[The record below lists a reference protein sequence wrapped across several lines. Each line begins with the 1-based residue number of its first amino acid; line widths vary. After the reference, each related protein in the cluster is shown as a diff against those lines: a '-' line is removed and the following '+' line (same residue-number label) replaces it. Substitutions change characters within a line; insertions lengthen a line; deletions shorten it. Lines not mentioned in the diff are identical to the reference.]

1 MVTQYDEKG
10 KIFTTVI
17 TKKPVEVI
25 IQTTIHKIIGFV
37 HYRPDN
43 RLIDELNAI
52 DTFLAVTNG
61 KIFDLNGDLLYQ
73 ADFLTINIR
82 HILWVVPAM
91 ETKQGME
98 K

>member
-43 RLIDELNAI
+43 RLIDELNSV
-52 DTFLAVTNG
+52 DTFLAVTDG
-61 KIFDLNGDLLYQ
+61 KIFDLSGELLYQ

-82 HILWVVPAM
+82 QILWVVPAR